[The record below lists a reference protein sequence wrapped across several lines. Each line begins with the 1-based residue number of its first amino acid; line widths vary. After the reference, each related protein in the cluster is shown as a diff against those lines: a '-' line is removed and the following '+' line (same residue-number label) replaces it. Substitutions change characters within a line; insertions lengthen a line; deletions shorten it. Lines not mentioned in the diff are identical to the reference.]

1 MPHIIVEYS
10 ANLEDAVDIAALV
23 GEIHQ
28 AAISTGE
35 FPPAGTRTRAA
46 RRDIYAIADQHPD
59 NVFLNIKLMIGEGR
73 DVETR
78 HKAGAKIFD
87 AASDYLDKESPG
99 LPLALSLNIWE
110 INKETSFK
118 KNNLHEIIAARTEGT
133 AE

>member
-23 GEIHQ
+23 GEIHN
-28 AAISTGE
+28 AAISTGI
-35 FPPAGTRTRAA
+35 FPPAGTRTRGA

-59 NVFLNIKLMIGEGR
+59 NIFLNIKLMIGEGR

-87 AASDYLDKESPG
+87 TVSLFLDQVSPD

-118 KNNLHEIIAARTEGT
+118 KNNLHDIIAARNGETIE
-133 AE
+133 